1 MQLSKNTSTGK
12 IGNLFRTLIKITL
25 FLIIIFV
32 VVTLLNKIDFPSPSK
47 EIEKIISNEKLK
59 IVK

>member
-1 MQLSKNTSTGK
+1 MQLSRNTSTGK
-12 IGNLFRTLIKITL
+12 SKKFFIVMILVFIVAISAVM
-25 FLIIIFV
+25 FLG
-32 VVTLLNKIDFPSPSK
+32 KIDLPSPSK

>member
-1 MQLSKNTSTGK
+1 MEFSKNTSIGK
-12 IGNLFRTLIKITL
+12 SKSLLIKVTFILVIIGVITML
-25 FLIIIFV
+25 S
-32 VVTLLNKIDFPSPSK
+32 KIDFPSPNK

>member
-1 MQLSKNTSTGK
+1 MQLSKNTSAGKSKSFLIVVMLILIVIISAVVFLGK
-12 IGNLFRTLIKITL
+12 IDL
-25 FLIIIFV
+25 
-32 VVTLLNKIDFPSPSK
+32 PSPSK

>member
-1 MQLSKNTSTGK
+1 MQLSKNTSAGKSKSFLIVVMLILIVIISAVMFLGK
-12 IGNLFRTLIKITL
+12 IDL
-25 FLIIIFV
+25 
-32 VVTLLNKIDFPSPSK
+32 PSPSK

>member
-1 MQLSKNTSTGK
+1 MQLSRNTSTGK
-12 IGNLFRTLIKITL
+12 SKSFFIVMILLLIAIISAVI
-25 FLIIIFV
+25 FLD
-32 VVTLLNKIDFPSPSK
+32 KIDLPSPNK

>member
-1 MQLSKNTSTGK
+1 MQLSRNTSTSKSKKFFIVMILVLIVAISAVMFLGK
-12 IGNLFRTLIKITL
+12 IDL
-25 FLIIIFV
+25 
-32 VVTLLNKIDFPSPSK
+32 PSPSK

>member
-1 MQLSKNTSTGK
+1 MEFSKNTSIGK
-12 IGNLFRTLIKITL
+12 SKGLLIKVTFILVIIGVITML
-25 FLIIIFV
+25 S
-32 VVTLLNKIDFPSPSK
+32 KIDFPSPNK

>member
-1 MQLSKNTSTGK
+1 MEFSKNTSNGTSKG
-12 IGNLFRTLIKITL
+12 FLIKMTL
-25 FLIIIFV
+25 FLIIFV
-32 VVTLLNKIDFPSPSK
+32 GVVIMLGKIDFPSPNK

>member
-1 MQLSKNTSTGK
+1 MQFTKKTSSSRSILNIT
-12 IGNLFRTLIKITL
+12 IKITL

-32 VVTLLNKIDFPSPSK
+32 GVFLLNKIEFPAPKK
-47 EIEKIISNEKLK
+47 EIEKIIPNENFK